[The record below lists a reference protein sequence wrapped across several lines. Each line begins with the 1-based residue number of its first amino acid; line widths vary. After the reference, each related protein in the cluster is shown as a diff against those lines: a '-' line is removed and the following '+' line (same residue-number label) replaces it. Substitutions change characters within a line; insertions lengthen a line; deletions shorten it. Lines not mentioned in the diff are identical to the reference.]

1 MATQTNPIEGWGMRG
16 AAMKKASPQLWK
28 HVGELA
34 SSSAFLL
41 YLSDVGSDRMTLTQ
55 AAFFMLAATADAS
68 GKPAT
73 RTELLEAYKDS
84 LRGSIRNS
92 YRQLLEPSRSF
103 PRGLGWLRTEANP
116 DDDREQFLR
125 LTDKGQSVVLG
136 VLLTLETQLEKKGRV
151 Q

>member
-1 MATQTNPIEGWGMRG
+1 
-16 AAMKKASPQLWK
+16 MKKTSPQLWK

-55 AAFFMLAATADAS
+55 AAFFMLAAAADAS
-68 GKPAT
+68 GRPAT
-73 RTELLEAYKDS
+73 RTQLLETYTDS

-92 YRQLLEPSRSF
+92 YRQLLEPTRSY
-103 PRGLGWLRTEANP
+103 PRSLGWLCTEANP

-125 LTDKGQSVVLG
+125 LTDKGQSVILG
-136 VLLTLETQLEKKGRV
+136 ALLTLETQLEKKGRI